1 MPGIAAANPEI
12 AFHCDAAPGI
22 ALRAQPGLRRTL
34 PMIYGA
40 MAQLA
45 QVSVQIRM
53 DHPMARRL
61 VVALLFISASLGA
74 ASAFAQDAKDYPNKP
89 IRFIVPYPPAGGTDI
104 VARILTEP
112 LAAALGQ
119 PIIIDNRGGAA
130 GNLGTDIAA
139 KSAPDGYTILFTLS
153 SHTINPK
160 LYDKL
165 PFDVEKDFAPI
176 SLAALIPQ
184 ILVAHPSVPVNNVSE
199 LIALA
204 KREPGKLN
212 YASVGTGS
220 PGHIAGELFKLKTGV
235 DIVHVPYKGGGPAVT
250 DTLGGQVQLLFVSIP
265 AALQYVKAGKLKALA
280 VTSDKRSQAAPDIPT
295 IAESG
300 VPDCVVNSWYGA
312 LAPAKTP
319 AAIVAKLQAAFAKV
333 LALPEV
339 KERLFLQGAEA
350 ASSTSAEFDRRI
362 RDELKQW
369 EYVIREARIK
379 AE

>member
-1 MPGIAAANPEI
+1 MAW
-12 AFHCDAAPGI
+12 
-22 ALRAQPGLRRTL
+22 RR
-34 PMIYGA
+34 
-40 MAQLA
+40 
-45 QVSVQIRM
+45 
-53 DHPMARRL
+53 
-61 VVALLFISASLGA
+61 VVALLFVSALLGA
-74 ASAFAQDAKDYPNKP
+74 GSAFAQDAKDYPNKP
-89 IRFIVPYPPAGGTDI
+89 IRFIVPYPPAGGTTI
-104 VARILTEP
+104 VARILAEP
-112 LAAALGQ
+112 LAAVLGQ
-119 PIIIDNRGGAA
+119 PIIIDNHGGAA

-139 KSAPDGYTILFTLS
+139 KAAPDGYNILFTLS

-165 PFDVEKDFAPI
+165 PFDVEKDFVPI

-184 ILVAHPSVPVNNVSE
+184 ILVAHPSVPVNNVAE

-220 PGHIAGELFKLKTGV
+220 PGHIAGELFKLKAGV
-235 DIVHVPYKGGGPAVT
+235 DMVHVPYKGGGPAVT

-280 VTSDKRSQAAPDIPT
+280 VTSDKRSQTAPDIPT

-312 LAPAKTP
+312 LAPAKTSP
-319 AAIVAKLQAAFAKV
+319 AIVAKLQAAFVKV

-339 KERLFLQGAEA
+339 KEKLFLQGAEA

-369 EYVIREARIK
+369 EYVIHEAKIK

>member
-1 MPGIAAANPEI
+1 MTRARAAA
-12 AFHCDAAPGI
+12 F
-22 ALRAQPGLRRTL
+22 LFL
-34 PMIYGA
+34 
-40 MAQLA
+40 
-45 QVSVQIRM
+45 S
-53 DHPMARRL
+53 
-61 VVALLFISASLGA
+61 ALLCASPA
-74 ASAFAQDAKDYPNKP
+74 AAQDAKDYPNKP
-89 IRFIVPYPPAGGTDI
+89 IRFIVPYPPAGGTTI
-104 VARILTEP
+104 VARILAEP

-119 PIIIDNRGGAA
+119 PIIIDNHGGAA

-139 KSAPDGYTILFTLS
+139 KAAPDGYTILFTLS

-160 LYDKL
+160 LYEKL
-165 PFDVEKDFAPI
+165 PFDVEKDFVPI

-184 ILVAHPSVPVNNVSE
+184 ILVAHPSVPVNNVGE

-220 PGHIAGELFKLKTGV
+220 PGHIAGELFKLKAGV
-235 DIVHVPYKGGGPAVT
+235 DIVHIPYKGGGPAVT

-265 AALQYVKAGKLKALA
+265 AALQYVKAGRLKALA
-280 VTSDKRSQAAPDIPT
+280 VTSDKRSEAAPDIPT

-300 VPDCVVNSWYGA
+300 VPDCIVNSWYGA

-319 AAIVAKLQAAFAKV
+319 PAIVAKLQAAFAKV
-333 LALPEV
+333 LAQPEV
-339 KERLFLQGAEA
+339 KDKLFLQGAEA

-369 EYVIREARIK
+369 EYVIREAKIK

>member
-1 MPGIAAANPEI
+1 
-12 AFHCDAAPGI
+12 
-22 ALRAQPGLRRTL
+22 
-34 PMIYGA
+34 
-40 MAQLA
+40 
-45 QVSVQIRM
+45 
-53 DHPMARRL
+53 MAR
-61 VVALLFISASLGA
+61 VVALWFITAMLCA
-74 ASAFAQDAKDYPNKP
+74 TPALAQDAKDYPNKP

-119 PIIIDNRGGAA
+119 PIVIENRGGAG
-130 GNLGTDIAA
+130 GNVGTDVAA
-139 KSAPDGYTILFTLS
+139 KSAPDGYTVLFTLS

-160 LYDKL
+160 LYEKL
-165 PFDVEKDFAPI
+165 PFDVEKDFVPI
-176 SLAALIPQ
+176 SLAALVPQ
-184 ILVAHPSVPVNNVSE
+184 ILVANPSVPANNVAE
-199 LIALA
+199 VIALA

-220 PGHIAGELFKLKTGV
+220 PAHIAGELFKLKAGV
-235 DIVHVPYKGGGPAVT
+235 DIVHVPYKGGGPAIT
-250 DTLGGQVQLLFVSIP
+250 DTLGGQVQLAFVSIP

-319 AAIVAKLQAAFAKV
+319 PAVVAKLQAAFVKV

>member
-1 MPGIAAANPEI
+1 MSTFRRTRFLPLLAAALLAGAAGIAV
-12 AFHCDAAPGI
+12 
-22 ALRAQPGLRRTL
+22 AQPWPT
-34 PMIYGA
+34 
-40 MAQLA
+40 
-45 QVSVQIRM
+45 
-53 DHPMARRL
+53 
-61 VVALLFISASLGA
+61 
-74 ASAFAQDAKDYPNKP
+74 KP
-89 IRFIVPYPPAGGTDI
+89 IRVIVPYPPGGGTDV
-104 VARILTEP
+104 VARIVSEP
-112 LAAALGQ
+112 LAAELGQ

-130 GNLGTDIAA
+130 GNVGTDIAA
-139 KSAPDGYTILFTLS
+139 KAPADGYTILLTLS

-165 PFDVEKDFAPI
+165 PFDVEKDFVPI
-176 SLAALIPQ
+176 SLVAMIPQ
-184 ILVAHPSVPVNNVSE
+184 IIVANPSLPANNVQE

-204 KREPGKLN
+204 KAQPGKLN
-212 YASVGTGS
+212 FASVGTGS

-319 AAIVAKLQAAFAKV
+319 PAIVAKLQAAFAKV

-339 KERLFLQGAEA
+339 KEKLFLQGAEA

-369 EYVIREARIK
+369 EYVIREAKIK